1 MHKEELIEEI
11 KTLISTDKN
20 DVIEI
25 NPNYLQYFEID
36 ELESIKDK
44 LLLKKKEIIENNSA
58 ILDEIYEKTKKDGL

>member
-11 KTLISTDKN
+11 KRLISTDKN

>member
-11 KTLISTDKN
+11 KRLISTDKN

-25 NPNYLQYFEID
+25 NPNYLEYFEID